1 MALDLAIGEAKQEH
15 IMKLIVDCSTFGVT
29 IEGMSF
35 IWYTHYGNTNNECP
49 KLDPL
54 CRKISL
60 ERHDCKCALTC
71 SICKA
76 NIDLDKYRPIVIK
89 FNNESIELT
98 PAFFMDYEL
107 LY

>member
-15 IMKLIVDCSTFGVT
+15 IMKLIVDYSTFGVI

-54 CRKISL
+54 CKKISL
-60 ERHDCKCALTC
+60 ERPDCKCALTY
-71 SICKA
+71 SICKT
-76 NIDLDKYRPIVIK
+76 NIDLLKYRLIVIK
-89 FNNESIELT
+89 FNN
-98 PAFFMDYEL
+98 
-107 LY
+107 